1 MKTDVPWRKVRYI
14 EVLSDGDLL
23 SGEGHWPLVDGWFE
37 KAELLRPASPKGL
50 VGGPGMITLPDG
62 ARFRE
67 VSFKTEHEIM
77 ELALPVWAQEAGR
90 RWAKVVGDTLSLS
103 DGSRWKKSDLR
114 ISGYPTAVSDLSSMP
129 WLHKIKDDAEAEV
142 RKHADPAGTD
152 NDRAAPGRV

>member
-114 ISGYPTAVSDLSSMP
+114 ISGYARMNLVE
-129 WLHKIKDDAEAEV
+129 KD
-142 RKHADPAGTD
+142 RKKEQPK
-152 NDRAAPGRV
+152 PIVIRVVGSLILLMLTTLWIVQHVD